1 MAITSTTSRIEDR
14 AKELAD
20 RGAEVFAKVAD
31 LTSREQ
37 TEHLLKEVLRHY
49 SRIDILVNNAGM
61 IQVDG
66 ASTSVSFDQ
75 LTEEQWDYGIA
86 INLKTAFHATK
97 AVLPAML
104 AANYGRIVNVASVT
118 GPVVSNPRETTYSAA
133 KAAMVGLT
141 RSLALEVAR
150 KGITVNAVAPGWIET
165 ASSTDEEIA
174 AGKNTPIGRP
184 GRPEEVAAAIAFLA
198 SDAASYLTGQ
208 VIIVDGGNT
217 IQEYKGPPLN
227 FTTELE
233 SPSTIRSVF
242 TKEDRMIA
250 RIWHGYTKPEHA
262 NAYESMLKPELLP
275 GISKVKGYRG
285 SYLLRREAGAE
296 VEFITIMLWDSI
308 DAIRA
313 VAGKDY
319 ETAVI
324 PEQRR
329 KYLSRYDAKST
340 HYEIASIHKPTELSS
355 IPS

>member
-1 MAITSTTSRIEDR
+1 MSLSGRVALVTGAGSPAGIGCATARLLAQQGARVAITSTTSRIEDR

-49 SRIDILVNNAGM
+49 GRIDILVNNAGM
-61 IQVDG
+61 IQVGGDN
-66 ASTSVSFDQ
+66 TSASFDQ

-165 ASSTDEEIA
+165 ASSTDHEII
-174 AGKNTPIGRP
+174 AGKNTPVGRA
-184 GRPEEVAAAIAFLA
+184 GRADEVAAMIALLA
-198 SDAASYLTGQ
+198 AESASYITGQ
-208 VIIVDGGNT
+208 LIIVDGGNS
-217 IQEYKGPPLN
+217 IQEYKGPPNL
-227 FTTELE
+227 
-233 SPSTIRSVF
+233 
-242 TKEDRMIA
+242 
-250 RIWHGYTKPEHA
+250 Y
-262 NAYESMLKPELLP
+262 Y
-275 GISKVKGYRG
+275 
-285 SYLLRREAGAE
+285 
-296 VEFITIMLWDSI
+296 
-308 DAIRA
+308 
-313 VAGKDY
+313 
-319 ETAVI
+319 
-324 PEQRR
+324 
-329 KYLSRYDAKST
+329 
-340 HYEIASIHKPTELSS
+340 
-355 IPS
+355 